1 MYPYLTHAL
10 PSKFLFR
17 LITQKTLYSVSYW
30 KDLRATIRTEFFISK
45 LTSLPESAP
54 HYQAHWLTS
63 LINFSYEID
72 ITDLEIF
79 IAANLTNLSYD
90 IDISLLWKNSQLL
103 CGQIL
108 DSETRTISQLGIYN
122 FPERFFQLFYYFK

>member
-1 MYPYLTHAL
+1 MYPYLTHSL
-10 PSKFLFR
+10 LN
-17 LITQKTLYSVSYW
+17 LYSDWSHKKHYTQYPTE
-30 KDLRATIRTEFFISK
+30 KHLRATIRTEFFISK

-79 IAANLTNLSYD
+79 IAANLTNLSNA

-108 DSETRTISQLGIYN
+108 DSETSTISQLRIYN